1 MYVRDASSRLQH
13 ASDIF
18 LRTDFT
24 IERHTNT
31 LNHYFL
37 APFFVFVITVGSE
50 EIDRLAKRFMK
61 LDTDN
66 SGAIDK
72 DEFLAIPGIGQN
84 PLARRVVDIFDE
96 DRGGDIDFKE
106 FVTGL
111 SVFSSAGSVDD
122 KLKFLFK
129 VYDIDNDGYISNGEL
144 FIVLRLMVAD
154 SLTDTQLQQ
163 LVDRTIMESDADGDG
178 KLSFAEFKKIV
189 ESTSDITQKLSLED
203 KI

>member
-1 MYVRDASSRLQH
+1 MLWRGE
-13 ASDIF
+13 
-18 LRTDFT
+18 RT
-24 IERHTNT
+24 ERTNRNGILT
-31 LNHYFL
+31 KWER
-37 APFFVFVITVGSE
+37 AVGSE

-96 DRGGDIDFKE
+96 NKGGDIDFKE

-154 SLTDTQLQQ
+154 SLTDVQLQE
-163 LVDRTIMESDADGDG
+163 LVDRTIMEGDSDGDG
-178 KLSFAEFKKIV
+178 RLSFAEFKKII
-189 ESTSDITQKLSLED
+189 ESTSDITQKLSLDD